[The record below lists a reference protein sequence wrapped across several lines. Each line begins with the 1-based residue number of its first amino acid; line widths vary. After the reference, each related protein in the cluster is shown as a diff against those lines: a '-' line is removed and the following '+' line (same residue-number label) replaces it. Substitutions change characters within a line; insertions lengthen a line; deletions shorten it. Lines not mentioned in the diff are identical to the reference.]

1 MSKTVELQFQVE
13 KDVFEALNL
22 IKAVGDFLI
31 LANSPDTP
39 ALLEGTLS
47 SFGNLLIDKAAQVA
61 KVFGLD

>member
-1 MSKTVELQFQVE
+1 MSKTVALQFEVE

-39 ALLEGTLS
+39 VLLENTLS
-47 SFGNLLIDKAAQVA
+47 SFGNLLIDKAGQVA
-61 KVFGLD
+61 GALGLD